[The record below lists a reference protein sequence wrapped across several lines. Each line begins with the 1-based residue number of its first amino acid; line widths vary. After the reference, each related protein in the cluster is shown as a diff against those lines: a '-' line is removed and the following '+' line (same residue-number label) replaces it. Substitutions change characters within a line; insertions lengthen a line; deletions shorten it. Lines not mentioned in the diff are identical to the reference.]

1 MMGNGTIENEA
12 AAAVSVSVCV
22 FVCVKLCVT
31 SKVILE
37 LEKYMRS
44 AGEILIHALCIFPM
58 FFKVYV
64 LNVHI
69 QSSPVLYIPVC

>member
-1 MMGNGTIENEA
+1 MGNGTIENEA

-37 LEKYMRS
+37 LEKY
-44 AGEILIHALCIFPM
+44 I
-58 FFKVYV
+58 
-64 LNVHI
+64 
-69 QSSPVLYIPVC
+69 